1 MPGHSTFLPHGEPR
15 STPAR
20 VGRLLIAVP
29 WRQAGLIAL
38 CALAGAAV
46 TTMTSTRQPRIV
58 ASATKVRLR
67 VPQRAEPLL
76 PPDAGASS
84 ALRLDLEPGAFSE
97 NDATKLA
104 DAADAP
110 SAAAPLHADGA
121 RPLDA
126 IDAALREAPPAAGR
140 VVGDAADRLLPFVD
154 VTGIAA
160 LPGLIAGL
168 LLGLGLAALREL
180 RGGRMRSPREA
191 EWALGVPVLG
201 AIPTLSAK
209 ARDAI
214 VTGPVPLD
222 DPLERE

>member
-1 MPGHSTFLPHGEPR
+1 MPGHSAFLPRGEPR

-46 TTMTSTRQPRIV
+46 TTMTSARQPRIV
-58 ASATKVRLR
+58 VSATTVRLG

-76 PPDAGASS
+76 PPAAGASS

-104 DAADAP
+104 DASDAP
-110 SAAAPLHADGA
+110 SAASPLHLEGV
-121 RPLDA
+121 DA
-126 IDAALREAPPAAGR
+126 IDDALREAPPAAGR
-140 VVGDAADRLLPFVD
+140 VVGDAADRLLPPV
-154 VTGIAA
+154 VVPGIAA

-180 RGGRMRSPREA
+180 HGGRMRSPREA

>member
-46 TTMTSTRQPRIV
+46 TTMTSTRQPRVV

-67 VPQRAEPLL
+67 MPQRTQTLL

-84 ALRLDLEPGAFSE
+84 ALRLDLEPGTFSE

-110 SAAAPLHADGA
+110 SAASPLH
-121 RPLDA
+121 PDA

-154 VTGIAA
+154 AQGVAA

-180 RGGRMRSPREA
+180 RGGRMRSPHEA

>member
-38 CALAGAAV
+38 CALAGAAA
-46 TTMTSTRQPRIV
+46 TTMTATRQPRVV

-67 VPQRAEPLL
+67 VPPRAESPL
-76 PPDAGASS
+76 PSDASASS
-84 ALRLDLEPGAFSE
+84 VLRLDLEPGSFSE

-110 SAAAPLHADGA
+110 SAASPLHPDGA
-121 RPLDA
+121 RPSDA

-140 VVGDAADRLLPFVD
+140 AVGDAADRLLPFVD
-154 VTGIAA
+154 VPRIAA

-180 RGGRMRSPREA
+180 RSE
-191 EWALGVPVLG
+191 EHTSELQ
-201 AIPTLSAK
+201 SQ
-209 ARDAI
+209 
-214 VTGPVPLD
+214 
-222 DPLERE
+222 